1 MQLVKLANAG
11 AGHSPGDQIAILVK
25 WQIPKNGL
33 TPTST
38 TRQTLPFGSPD
49 YLATSHMGS
58 HRPWANFLCFP
69 QRGTMLDAGTL
80 LDAGSRSFPL
90 PPSRKA
96 NNPPPAPPLRTHLW
110 FTLGTESRNSFSPKH
125 FLPLPTNSPTPSR
138 LPHLISIKPRKL
150 FLPHPT
156 ISQPG
161 IASLLHSTQSNHCRY

>member
-1 MQLVKLANAG
+1 MALVKLANSG

-25 WQIPKNGL
+25 WQIPENGS

-38 TRQTLPFGSPD
+38 TRQTLPFGPPD
-49 YLATSHMGS
+49 SLATSHVGS
-58 HRPWANFLCFP
+58 PRPWASFLCFP
-69 QRGTMLDAGTL
+69 QRGTMLDAGT
-80 LDAGSRSFPL
+80 RFFPL
-90 PPSRKA
+90 PPSRKS
-96 NNPPPAPPLRTHLW
+96 NNPPPAPPLRTHPW
-110 FTLGTESRNSFSPKH
+110 FTLGTESRNNLSPKH

-161 IASLLHSTQSNHCRY
+161 IASLPHSTQSNHCRY